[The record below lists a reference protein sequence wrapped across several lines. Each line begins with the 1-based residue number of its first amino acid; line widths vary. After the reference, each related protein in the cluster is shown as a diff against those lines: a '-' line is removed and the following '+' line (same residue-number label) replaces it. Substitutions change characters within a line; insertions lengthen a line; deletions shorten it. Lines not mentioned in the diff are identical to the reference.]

1 MIKAADC
8 PRAHIVPLAARFRF
22 AKNAA
27 GAKLMKNFAK
37 HWRFLRAAAG
47 TICAL
52 GQSAALI
59 IDFRD
64 KNRENLEKE
73 GVKYRRE
80 KGFAG

>member
-22 AKNAA
+22 AKN
-27 GAKLMKNFAK
+27 
-37 HWRFLRAAAG
+37 AAG